1 MATTKSK
8 VKKRTKELLKDLKPH
23 LEKCLDKLLNSGA
36 IDFEKEEDN
45 YALPKEIMCAL
56 AKEINWMYENP
67 NPKRGYKQKIKN
79 FYAMM

>member
-8 VKKRTKELLKDLKPH
+8 VRKKTKELLKDLKPH
-23 LEKCLDKLLNSGA
+23 LEKCIENLLNSGA

-45 YALPKEIMCAL
+45 YGLPKDIMCAL
-56 AKEINWMYENP
+56 AKEIEWLYRQP
-67 NPKRGYKQKIKN
+67 YPTRGYKQKIKN